1 MEKYV
6 PKVVGK
12 NRWRNM
18 FKDRRKNR
26 CRKMEIYS
34 KDCRK
39 KQMQKYVAKIVG
51 KNQMQKYVA
60 KVSKRN

>member
-1 MEKYV
+1 MFQYCRENTDAEICSRI
-6 PKVVGK
+6 VGK
-12 NRWRNM
+12 T
-18 FKDRRKNR
+18 DA
-26 CRKMEIYS
+26 EICS

-60 KVSKRN
+60 KVSKKTSFRTI